1 MVSVTWPWY
10 SHEILNILCIP
21 AEIDAVLARGE
32 NLREQWD
39 EQAAEFEEALAA
51 YEAAYGLASWVED
64 NGPMPSPL
72 ITGAE
77 EPTTSSRTSKCPRES
92 EWRRMC

>member
-1 MVSVTWPWY
+1 MLTIV
-10 SHEILNILCIP
+10 CIP
-21 AEIDAVLARGE
+21 AEIDAYFARGE
-32 NLREQWD
+32 MLKEQWNK
-39 EQAAEFEEALAA
+39 QAAEFEEALAA

-72 ITGAE
+72 IAGAE

>member
-1 MVSVTWPWY
+1 M
-10 SHEILNILCIP
+10 LNIVCIP

-32 NLREQWD
+32 SLKEQWD
-39 EQAAEFEEALAA
+39 KQAAEFEEALAA
-51 YEAAYGLASWVED
+51 YEAMYGLASWVED

-72 ITGAE
+72 ITSTGAE